1 MRSHLPLSSLIL
13 SLPITNSFLT
23 TQTYDNIKRS
33 AFRRIATGREA
44 LKLDIDEKDSLTYDE
59 NGPRVTFKGSRE
71 GKVAVVEEPGSRT
84 LLEYLALP
92 ADKYSVLDAGTIQ
105 RIPSSNSFVC
115 ELDPINFLGNNMIAT
130 IYADV
135 NVSPYPEGKSVIE
148 VTGCSLD
155 GSKLARFANG
165 SFDVKCTNVVRAL
178 CEDYKGEVDVP
189 VLSVDCNVEVSAL
202 VPREGRW
209 LPKRLLSKSG
219 SLVMQSMLRLMVPK
233 FVGQLG
239 VDFQGWSLGD
249 DTRAPVALDAVIVD
263 DEDEN
268 GDDDRSDEDING
280 EPVSVDANG
289 TEATTNSVSVI

>member
-23 TQTYDNIKRS
+23 TQQYDVKTRA
-33 AFRRIATGREA
+33 AFRALETTQKNA

-59 NGPRVTFKGSRE
+59 NGPRVTFKGSKE
-71 GKVAVVEEPGSRT
+71 GKVAVVEEPGART

-92 ADKYSVLDAGTIQ
+92 AEKYSVLDAGTIQ
-105 RIPSSNSFVC
+105 RIPDSSSFVC
-115 ELDPINFLGNNMIAT
+115 ELDPINFLGNKIIAT

-178 CEDYKGEVDVP
+178 REDFKGQEDVP

-219 SLVMQSMLRLMVPK
+219 SLVMQSMLRLMVPR

-249 DTRAPVALDAVIVD
+249 DSRAPVSIDAVIVD
-263 DEDEN
+263 DEEVDEN
-268 GDDDRSDEDING
+268 DSSDDGMNG
-280 EPVSVDANG
+280 EPVRVGANG
-289 TEATTNSVSVI
+289 TEATSSSSVSV